1 MNKIEKIHQQNN
13 TEKSPY
19 LEGYIMGVYDGNITE
34 NDDMFNKILNLLKKR
49 CDENDINYNIDINS
63 YSKIVFDAILEKV
76 KNDSDVNISFN
87 NIENFEDEFIE
98 NVNRVNG
105 LPIDKRVITIDSI
118 VNMDFMHNPTTS
130 IIGLLR
136 EYIAS
141 KLEILNTDIN
151 QQFMFN
157 DEEDDF
163 GNKDKFDPFADSSK
177 KQLGDE
183 EKKFYKE
190 ELDFFL
196 MLPKFSKVFETRN
209 KYINQIS
216 EMRNNFLV
224 DEVKIEYPEYI
235 KQLQDLTNHTDKD
248 ISYYYH
254 GAPSQDIAK
263 KILNAGLYMQYN
275 DINRTAKKELSVSE
289 ILNYSYGHDNVGRHA
304 VVIIAFPNGESL
316 VNINDNTD
324 ITICGTAQGLEQSD
338 FTPKYVIP
346 SQYIVGYIDKDAKQ
360 LIANSNYSKD
370 LQNISEKNYS

>member
-1 MNKIEKIHQQNN
+1 MNKIEKIQKQNN
-13 TEKSPY
+13 TEESPY
-19 LEGYIMGVYDGNITE
+19 LESYIMGVYEGNISE
-34 NDDMFNKILNLLKKR
+34 NDKMFDKILNLLKKR
-49 CDENDINYNIDINS
+49 CDENDIDYNINIS
-63 YSKIVFDAILEKV
+63 SLTKIVFDTILEKV
-76 KNDSDVNISFN
+76 KDDNGVNISFN

-105 LPIDKRVITIDSI
+105 LPIDKRVLTIDSI

-130 IIGLLR
+130 IMELLR

-141 KLEILNTDIN
+141 KMEILCTDIV
-151 QQFMFN
+151 QLLMFN
-157 DEEDDF
+157 DEEDNF

-177 KQLGDE
+177 KELSE
-183 EKKFYKE
+183 AEIKFYKD

-235 KQLQDLTNHTDKD
+235 KQLQDLTNHIDKD

-263 KILNAGLYMQYN
+263 KILDTGLYMQYS
-275 DINRTAKKELSVSE
+275 DINRTAKKELSVPE
-289 ILNYSYGHDNVGRHA
+289 ILNYSYGHDNVGSHA
-304 VVIIAFPNGESL
+304 IVVIAVPNGEYP
-316 VNINDNTD
+316 VNINDNTN
-324 ITICGTAQGLEQSD
+324 ITISGTSQGLEQGD
-338 FTPKYVIP
+338 FAPKYVIS
-346 SQYIVGYIDKDAKQ
+346 SQYIVGYIDKDAKK

-370 LQNISEKNYS
+370 LQNISGKKL